1 MFKKIL
7 VPPDGT
13 ADSERVIDLVKPFA
27 RLGTD
32 IHLVTVVD
40 SCQLD
45 GCRTRASRYRRLIRW
60 PV

>member
-45 GCRTRASRYRRLIRW
+45 GCRTRASRYRRL
-60 PV
+60 